1 MPRELIVYDPDI
13 LNGKPIV
20 KGTRISVALIL
31 QCIASGM
38 TRADILRGYPTLT
51 KGGLDEAL
59 NFAARQ
65 FQGEEVRVFASKRK

>member
-1 MPRELIVYDPDI
+1 LIVYDPDI
-13 LNGKPIV
+13 LNGTPIV
-20 KGTRISVALIL
+20 KGTRILVALIL

-38 TRADILRGYPTLT
+38 TRADMLRGYPTLT

-65 FQGEEVRVFASKRK
+65 FQGEEERIFASKRK

>member
-1 MPRELIVYDPDI
+1 MIVYDPDI
-13 LNGKPIV
+13 LNGTPIV
-20 KGTRISVALIL
+20 KGTRIPVALIL

-38 TRADILRGYPTLT
+38 TRADMLRGYPTLT

-65 FQGEEVRVFASKRK
+65 FQGEEERIFASKRK

>member
-1 MPRELIVYDPDI
+1 MIVYDPDI
-13 LNGKPIV
+13 LNGTPIV
-20 KGTRISVALIL
+20 KGTRILVALIL

-38 TRADILRGYPTLT
+38 TRADMLREYPTLT

-59 NFAARQ
+59 NFAARE

>member
-1 MPRELIVYDPDI
+1 LIVYDPNI
-13 LNGKPIV
+13 LNGTPIV
-20 KGTRISVALIL
+20 KGTRILVALIL

-38 TRADILRGYPTLT
+38 TRADMLRGYPTLT

-65 FQGEEVRVFASKRK
+65 FQGEEERIFASKRK

>member
-1 MPRELIVYDPDI
+1 MIVYDPDI
-13 LNGKPIV
+13 LNGTPIV
-20 KGTRISVALIL
+20 KGTRILVALIL

-38 TRADILRGYPTLT
+38 TRADMLRGYPTLT

-65 FQGEEVRVFASKRK
+65 FQGEEERIFASKRK